1 MYGAKNEPEVGS
13 LETSEGDEELL
24 TRTTDKAVSNL
35 SKDGTDGPSRNLRDV
50 RRENINT
57 MSIHQKL
64 FDLQQKIEAIKKDS
78 VNPHF
83 KSKYFD
89 INGIIAAL
97 KPHLKE
103 VGLVIIQPVQ
113 YENGRNV
120 LKTIIADAA
129 GAESMESTIAL
140 PECAKPQ
147 DFGSA
152 ITYFRRYALQSLL
165 LLEAEDDDG
174 NLASQ
179 APVAKKSVPT
189 APKETEM
196 IAEPF

>member
-1 MYGAKNEPEVGS
+1 MYGAKNEPEVGGV
-13 LETSEGDEELL
+13 ETPQGDEELL
-24 TRTTDKAVSNL
+24 TRTPDKTMPSVPQ
-35 SKDGTDGPSRNLRDV
+35 DGANGPMGHLRDV
-50 RRENINT
+50 RGENLNHMTINK
-57 MSIHQKL
+57 QL
-64 FDLQQKIEAIKKDS
+64 FDLQQKIEAIKKDNT
-78 VNPHF
+78 NPHF

-103 VGLVIIQPVQ
+103 VGLVIVQPVQ
-113 YENGRNV
+113 IEDGRNV
-120 LKTIIADAA
+120 LKTIIADAN
-129 GAESMESTIAL
+129 GTESIQSTIAL
-140 PECAKPQ
+140 PECTKPQ

-179 APVAKKSVPT
+179 PT
-189 APKETEM
+189 APKKYPPTAQKETEL

>member
-1 MYGAKNEPEVGS
+1 MYEAKNEPEVGG
-13 LETSEGDEELL
+13 LETPDSDEELL
-24 TRTTDKAVSNL
+24 TRTP
-35 SKDGTDGPSRNLRDV
+35 SKTMSRVPQNGANGSLGHLRDV
-50 RRENINT
+50 RGENINHMT
-57 MSIHQKL
+57 IHKQL
-64 FDLQQKIEAIKKDS
+64 FDLQQKIEAIKKDNT
-78 VNPHF
+78 NPHF

-113 YENGRNV
+113 IEAGRNV
-120 LKTIIADAA
+120 LKTIIADAS
-129 GAESMESTIAL
+129 GNSSIESTIAL

-179 APVAKKSVPT
+179 PTTPKKFQPI
-189 APKETEM
+189 AQKETEL